1 MKMDYL
7 FYMIWGYLSG
17 SILFAYL
24 IPWFMKHIDIRELSE
39 DKNPG
44 TFNAFVF
51 GGIGCGI
58 TVLFLELLK
67 GFLPVYVC
75 CKRLGIQSRIFA
87 GVLAAPVAGH
97 AFPFLTEEKEE
108 RGLQ

>member
-58 TVLFLELLK
+58 TVLLLELLYVVK
-67 GFLPVYVC
+67 DWESSPGFLREFWLHRWQDMP
-75 CKRLGIQSRIFA
+75 
-87 GVLAAPVAGH
+87 
-97 AFPFLTEEKEE
+97 FPFLTEEKEE